1 MRFLKQMS
9 FESNPIKQMLRI
21 ALTACADH
29 YQFYHNASLKS
40 EVPEVKALLSVLA
53 ETEGELI
60 DRIREMLVTGV
71 VGALDEISVLDEMP
85 IPDENPFDLERD
97 NTDPR
102 IFICNRALRTELKSY
117 TFFLSVAARAKSE
130 VISRLFEYFTFIK
143 VTQIERIRRACE
155 TF

>member
-1 MRFLKQMS
+1 MS
-9 FESNPIKQMLRI
+9 FENNPIKQMLRL
-21 ALTACADH
+21 ALTTCADH
-29 YQFYHNASLKS
+29 YQFYHGASIRS
-40 EVPEVKALLSVLA
+40 ELPDVKALLLILA

-85 IPDENPFDLERD
+85 VPDQTPFDLTRD
-97 NTDPR
+97 DTDPR

-117 TFFLSVAARAKSE
+117 TFFLSIAARAKSE

-143 VTQIERIRRACE
+143 VTQIERIRRVCD

>member
-1 MRFLKQMS
+1 MS
-9 FESNPIKQMLRI
+9 FENNPIKQMLRL
-21 ALTACADH
+21 ALTTCADH
-29 YQFYHNASLKS
+29 YQFYHGASMRS
-40 EVPEVKALLSVLA
+40 ELPDVKALLLILA

-85 IPDENPFDLERD
+85 VPDQTPFDLARD
-97 NTDPR
+97 ETDPR

-117 TFFLSVAARAKSE
+117 TFFLSIAARAKSE

-143 VTQIERIRRACE
+143 VTQIERIRRVCD

>member
-1 MRFLKQMS
+1 MS
-9 FESNPIKQMLRI
+9 FENDPIKQMLRL
-21 ALTACADH
+21 ALTTCADH
-29 YQFYHNASLKS
+29 YQFYHGASMRS
-40 EVPEVKALLSVLA
+40 ELPDVKALLLILA

-85 IPDENPFDLERD
+85 VPDQTPFDLARD
-97 NTDPR
+97 ETDPR

-117 TFFLSVAARAKSE
+117 TFFLSIAARAKSE

-143 VTQIERIRRACE
+143 VTQIERIRRVCD